1 MKEKKEARAQYQ
13 EIVKAPVDPKMKS
26 DAEQRLKK
34 LK

>member
-1 MKEKKEARAQYQ
+1 MQYQ
-13 EIVKAPVDPKMKS
+13 EIVKSPVDPRMKS